1 MMHSR
6 HLLLSLLVLCPI
18 VAHTTW
24 YTRRD
29 THLSEFSLQ
38 ILGHGRFLDN
48 YYDDDEA
55 GASSINEQCSEYL
68 VKFLEGTTDAKD
80 TCDGIQNAYSAA
92 NCEHLE
98 TKEVTD
104 DQDDYFGNFYE
115 HKCCQSM
122 KNRYSDYCDDSEL
135 LSNLHLLLAA
145 SVLLLCEVAKSVVK
159 SYNIHWLPEAGCCII
174 VGTLCGIIGRIIPGL
189 DMDDISFDG
198 ELFLRLLLPP
208 IIFEAALSVSKKDFR
223 RRRLAI
229 FMFAIVGTILSTFMT
244 GVMVNVASRVLQS
257 STDIPILDCI
267 IYGALI
273 SSIDPVAILSV
284 LQSLHLS
291 QSDTVFILVLGESL
305 LNDGVAITI
314 TQNLSTKFGQGSM
327 TFDEFLG
334 VVADFLIVGFG
345 SIFVG
350 FCCAISTMLYFWV
363 FGKMLNPGMEVGSFF
378 LWAMVPYWIC
388 DGLDWSGI
396 VSIVTMGFFMD
407 VYVAS
412 PQGNPDNIP
421 ISTVEDKEHF
431 RSLATNLSNM
441 TDPGEE
447 SIVAQNSYTKME
459 DHQTSC
465 IPDADD
471 RTHVSYFSNGKKVVR
486 GSIYR
491 LNILRLLIHRDRIRL
506 SEEADKHVRF
516 VAHLLAQLCENSIF
530 AYLGLFLFSGNYEW
544 DVPLVTISVL
554 ICIVSRFVMVVII
567 CKAIWVINVMRRG
580 VTGCGYENTTNV
592 SRTATQLSN
601 KSTQLVL
608 MWAGLRGAVSLAL
621 VENIP
626 LFNNVT
632 KEGCEFKPVLK
643 AMTSAT
649 IIFTTFV
656 FGGSAYYV
664 FPYLGIRPDEGS
676 DDSQGTSQASLS
688 GSPTYEVNEI
698 IVDKTPV
705 RHNRQMKVP
714 AESEMREMSIKVE
727 DGVMS

>member
-1 MMHSR
+1 
-6 HLLLSLLVLCPI
+6 
-18 VAHTTW
+18 
-24 YTRRD
+24 
-29 THLSEFSLQ
+29 
-38 ILGHGRFLDN
+38 
-48 YYDDDEA
+48 
-55 GASSINEQCSEYL
+55 
-68 VKFLEGTTDAKD
+68 
-80 TCDGIQNAYSAA
+80 
-92 NCEHLE
+92 
-98 TKEVTD
+98 
-104 DQDDYFGNFYE
+104 
-115 HKCCQSM
+115 M
-122 KNRYSDYCDDSEL
+122 KNRYSDYCDDGHV

-159 SYNIHWLPEAGCCII
+159 SYDVHWLPEAGVCII
-174 VGTLCGIIGRIIPGL
+174 VGTLCGIIGHAIPGL
-189 DMDDISFDG
+189 DIDDLSFDG

-229 FMFAIVGTILSTFMT
+229 FMFAVVGTILSTFMT
-244 GVMVNVASRVLQS
+244 GVMVNVASRLLQN

-284 LQSLHLS
+284 LQSLNLS

-327 TFDEFLG
+327 TVDEVLG
-334 VVADFLIVGFG
+334 VIADFLIVGFG

-378 LWAMVPYWIC
+378 LWAMIPYWIC
-388 DGLDWSGI
+388 DGLEWSGI

-412 PQGNPDNIP
+412 PQGDPENLPVSSVEENDN
-421 ISTVEDKEHF
+421 F

-441 TDPGEE
+441 TDPEN
-447 SIVAQNSYTKME
+447 STMVTQNSYTKME
-459 DHQTSC
+459 DHNNLSC
-465 IPDADD
+465 FPDDK
-471 RTHVSYFSNGKKVVR
+471 TTVSYFSNGKRIPR

-516 VAHLLAQLCENSIF
+516 VAHLLAQLCENAIF

-544 DVPLVTISVL
+544 DVPLISISVL
-554 ICIVSRFVMVVII
+554 ICIVSRFLMVVII

-580 VTGCGYENTTNV
+580 VTGCGYENATNV

-626 LFNNVT
+626 LYNNVT

-649 IIFTTFV
+649 IIVTTFI

-664 FPYLGIRPDEGS
+664 FPYLGIRPDTS
-676 DDSQGTSQASLS
+676 TDDSEDASSQATIS
-688 GSPTYEVNEI
+688 GTNTPTYEVNAI
-698 IVDKTPV
+698 IVDKTPR
-705 RHNRQMKVP
+705 RHNRQINPP
-714 AESEMREMSIKVE
+714 AESEMRNMVTIKLE
-727 DGVMS
+727 NGVMS